1 MDVMG
6 AISKVVIFLLWILYL
21 LFPWWF
27 SDPTA
32 PKPDETTTGIVIEET
47 TDYETTT
54 EFPVE
59 ECEHAGG
66 TATCTEKAVCDLCGE
81 AYGEALGHDEI
92 NHSGKDATCTEDGWK
107 AYVTCSRCDYTTYE
121 EITATGHT
129 KISYEEKIADA
140 TCTQDGS
147 YDKVTSCSVCLAELD
162 RVTVTVDALGHTE
175 VTDAAVAPDCI
186 NTGLTEGKHC
196 SVCGEVLVAQTV
208 VDALGHTE
216 GETVV
221 ENEVEADCVNDGSYD
236 NVVYCT
242 VCEEELSRETVTV
255 DALGHKEVTDAAVAP
270 DCTNTGLTEGKHCSV
285 CNEVLVAQTVVDAL
299 GHTEGAVVVENE
311 VEADCVNDGSY
322 DNVVYCTVC

>member
-6 AISKVVIFLLWILYL
+6 AISKVIVFLMWILYL

-27 SDPTA
+27 SNPNA

-54 EFPVE
+54 EFQPE
-59 ECEHAGG
+59 ECAHTGG

-92 NHSGKDATCTEDGWK
+92 NHSGKDATCTEGGWK

-162 RVTVTVDALGHTE
+162 RVTVTVDALGHT
-175 VTDAAVAPDCI
+175 DGAV
-186 NTGLTEGKHC
+186 
-196 SVCGEVLVAQTV
+196 
-208 VDALGHTE
+208 
-216 GETVV
+216 VV

-299 GHTEGAVVVENE
+299 GHTEGETVVENE

-322 DNVVYCTVC
+322 DNVVYCTVCDAELSRETV